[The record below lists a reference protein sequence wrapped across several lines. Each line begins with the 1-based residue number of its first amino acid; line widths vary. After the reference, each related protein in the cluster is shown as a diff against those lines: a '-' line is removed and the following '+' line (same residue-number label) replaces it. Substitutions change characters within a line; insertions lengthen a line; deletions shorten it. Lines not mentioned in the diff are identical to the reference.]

1 MSVTRSCCRF
11 TALSGAS
18 VQAPG
23 RGLSERPVCTR
34 RPTPGPRPSPALKSA
49 CCPCPLGVTAGPV
62 LCGVRAHGEGP
73 VGFGSRHLGARRVYF
88 GEEVHVHLCGSF
100 CWNFPAV
107 RSRLQAA
114 GAAEHGP
121 SSKAGPPSRL
131 RLLCLAGRSRRL
143 SGPRCP
149 HGAIPTSCRRGVG
162 SITSLMAR
170 AGFSRAWLFQP

>member
-49 CCPCPLGVTAGPV
+49 RCPCPLGVTAGPV

-88 GEEVHVHLCGSF
+88 GEEVHVHLWFLLLEFSGCS
-100 CWNFPAV
+100 
-107 RSRLQAA
+107 LEAA
-114 GAAEHGP
+114 G
-121 SSKAGPPSRL
+121 SR
-131 RLLCLAGRSRRL
+131 GRGAWTQQQ
-143 SGPRCP
+143 SGPAEPAPTPVPRGPVTPPLRPSLSSRGDPHVVPARCGVHYVT
-149 HGAIPTSCRRGVG
+149 HGEGWV
-162 SITSLMAR
+162 
-170 AGFSRAWLFQP
+170 F